1 MTTDTQGVDNQPP
14 VGYDNSVHKE
24 DTMRRYKV
32 EFVIEVAD
40 VDPEDWITESIVD
53 QLDDGETIEY
63 LNVSQL
69 TPTTV

>member
-1 MTTDTQGVDNQPP
+1 
-14 VGYDNSVHKE
+14 
-24 DTMRRYKV
+24 MRRYKV